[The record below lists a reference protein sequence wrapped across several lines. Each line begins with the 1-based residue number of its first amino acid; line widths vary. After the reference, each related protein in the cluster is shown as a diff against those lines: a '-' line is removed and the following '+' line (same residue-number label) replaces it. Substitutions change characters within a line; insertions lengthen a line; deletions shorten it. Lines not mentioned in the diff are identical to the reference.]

1 MKAST
6 IVLLCAA
13 LIATASAA
21 PSGHVAKRST
31 AVEQAYQNII
41 ANLLDLVAVQ
51 EAEVE
56 NAGLLDDLELADEEG
71 YDLNGVEAEDY
82 NLLDNV
88 DVENYDLVDEVVA
101 QGDNAES
108 QFLGLLNGVLG

>member
-1 MKAST
+1 MKGCT
-6 IVLLCAA
+6 IILLCAV
-13 LIATASAA
+13 LTATASAA

-56 NAGLLDDLELADEEG
+56 DAGLLDDLELADEEG
-71 YDLNGVEAEDY
+71 YDLNGVEVEGY
-82 NLLDNV
+82 NLDNV

-108 QFLGLLNGVLG
+108 QFLGLVNSLLG